1 MLHSSQVHTEWP
13 RYPIAGCVWSKGW
26 VQVHYRT
33 NSMGLP
39 DLFILFYFHKSTICI
54 NMLLDYLPQAA
65 HWALARRASKFF
77 GLCEAAD
84 PCLISVLVVY
94 LLTRILS
101 PGFFLFHLS
110 HTYDLSFKTCPVFC
124 SCLEPLEMFQVFAVK
139 EESPGANGV
148 LFLRPLQLW
157 SGSSCSVEFQY
168 TRVILKAA

>member
-1 MLHSSQVHTEWP
+1 
-13 RYPIAGCVWSKGW
+13 
-26 VQVHYRT
+26 
-33 NSMGLP
+33 MGLP

-65 HWALARRASKFF
+65 LWALARRASKFF

>member
-1 MLHSSQVHTEWP
+1 
-13 RYPIAGCVWSKGW
+13 
-26 VQVHYRT
+26 
-33 NSMGLP
+33 
-39 DLFILFYFHKSTICI
+39 
-54 NMLLDYLPQAA
+54 MLLDYLPQAA

-84 PCLISVLVVY
+84 PCLISVLVVGVFVDQDFV
-94 LLTRILS
+94 S
-101 PGFFLFHLS
+101 WFFFLFHLS